1 MNPNPDYAM
10 AYVTLRTDAAEGPE
24 GNGFVFTIGRGNDV
38 ELAAIRA
45 LEPLL
50 VGLEV
55 DELLDD
61 MGGLSRRLVWE
72 SQFRWL
78 GPEKGVMHMAIGAVV
93 NALWDLK
100 AKLAGL
106 PLWRL
111 LAQMSPEEIVAL
123 VDFRYLS
130 DALTPEQALEVL
142 KGSARGKEVRADEI
156 ERVGFLY
163 NSQEHKHRAVF
174 DLGREGLNIL

>member
-1 MNPNPDYAM
+1 
-10 AYVTLRTDAAEGPE
+10 
-24 GNGFVFTIGRGNDV
+24 
-38 ELAAIRA
+38 
-45 LEPLL
+45 
-50 VGLEV
+50 
-55 DELLDD
+55 
-61 MGGLSRRLVWE
+61 
-72 SQFRWL
+72 
-78 GPEKGVMHMAIGAVV
+78 
-93 NALWDLK
+93 
-100 AKLAGL
+100 
-106 PLWRL
+106 
-111 LAQMSPEEIVAL
+111 MSPEEIVAL